1 MKKENGGLSDARNY
15 GLEHASGA
23 YVGFVDSD
31 DYTDI
36 EMYQKLYEKAKQENA
51 DIVVCG
57 YYGVPVSYTH
67 LDVYKRQGYVR

>member
-1 MKKENGGLSDARNY
+1 M
-15 GLEHASGA
+15 EHASGA

-51 DIVVCG
+51 DMLFADIMVYRNKTGSSGIFKKEIYRNLTRACRKI
-57 YYGVPVSYTH
+57 
-67 LDVYKRQGYVR
+67 LDCCI